1 VVGATSVDAGEEP
14 GELDGSLIDG
24 CGVELEGEGSTYD
37 SGMGE
42 G

>member
-1 VVGATSVDAGEEP
+1 MVGATGVDAREEQ
-14 GELDGSLIDG
+14 GKLDGSLIDG